1 VSQAYLSTFDFE
13 GYEIDDMMRIVLN
26 SFSLPKETQMVD
38 RVIGDIAKRLVGL
51 YGLNNDTESYQYFY
65 LLLMVQTTNH
75 NPNVRESERLKLDS
89 FLKMCFSMIGRIPDK
104 AEADYSRIL

>member
-1 VSQAYLSTFDFE
+1 
-13 GYEIDDMMRIVLN
+13 
-26 SFSLPKETQMVD
+26 MVD
-38 RVIGDIAKRLVGL
+38 RLIGDIAKRLVGH

-89 FLKMCFSMIGRIPDK
+89 FLKMCQSMINRIP
-104 AEADYSRIL
+104 

>member
-1 VSQAYLSTFDFE
+1 VSQAYLSTFDFS
-13 GYEIDDMMRIVLN
+13 GYEIDDMMRVVLN

-38 RVIGDIAKRLVGL
+38 RIIGDIAKRLVGL

-75 NPNVRESERLKLDS
+75 NPNVRES
-89 FLKMCFSMIGRIPDK
+89 
-104 AEADYSRIL
+104 

>member
-1 VSQAYLSTFDFE
+1 LSTFDFS

-26 SFSLPKETQMVD
+26 SFSLPKETQMID
-38 RVIGDIAKRLVGL
+38 RIIGDVAKRLVGL

-75 NPNVRESERLKLDS
+75 NPNVRES
-89 FLKMCFSMIGRIPDK
+89 
-104 AEADYSRIL
+104 

>member
-1 VSQAYLSTFDFE
+1 
-13 GYEIDDMMRIVLN
+13 
-26 SFSLPKETQMVD
+26 MVD
-38 RVIGDIAKRLVGL
+38 RLIGDIAKRLVGL

-104 AEADYSRIL
+104 AEADYNRIL